1 MSVVRMLTNWQQ
13 EWVIW
18 AGHQTELTV
27 CRTGR
32 PLGTWGN
39 CPNRREVIS
48 LVQECFRD
56 AYTGMI
62 TCCRSRKMSVLTPDF
77 FLFVFFFSWGYAFHK
92 FRRFSLRI
100 WRTRPSKAER
110 QVSSCHQWT
119 PQNVANLRGIM
130 WSLWKETSGQVT
142 SLEVSVLADCTVSH
156 V

>member
-1 MSVVRMLTNWQQ
+1 MLTNWQQ

-77 FLFVFFFSWGYAFHK
+77 FFVCIFFFLEVMHFTNSEDFPWEFEEQDHPK
-92 FRRFSLRI
+92 
-100 WRTRPSKAER
+100 
-110 QVSSCHQWT
+110 Q
-119 PQNVANLRGIM
+119 RGR
-130 WSLWKETSGQVT
+130 WVPVT
-142 SLEVSVLADCTVSH
+142 SELLRMLLISEASCGLCGRKPVARSLVWKFLFLLTAQCPTCNVC
-156 V
+156 